1 MNKKIRTFL
10 QYSFFILLAGVLL
23 WLAFRGIAFEA
34 IKEALRSANYWWI
47 LLSVVLGIV
56 SHISRSIRWNMLI
69 KPLGYTPRLIN
80 TFFAVMI
87 GYFANLAFPRLGE
100 LSKCEILRRYEGVP
114 INKLLGTMIV
124 ERAAD
129 LLSLIILMG
138 VVIVFEFHFLKETIM
153 TYLVDP
159 VLGTM
164 QSNGKTLLL
173 LGVALLLL
181 FAAGI
186 WLLRK
191 FRHIPLFI
199 RIRELAVGFAEGLK
213 SIGKMENAWAFVFH
227 SIFIWGLY
235 YTMTYVAFFAFAET
249 AHLGLMAGLV
259 VFVFGSIG
267 MVMPLPGGIGSY
279 HSLVRLALS
288 LYAVPAATA
297 AAFAT
302 AIHAGQTFGIILFG
316 FLSLIL
322 LPVINDKKAAVEN
335 ESA

>member
-1 MNKKIRTFL
+1 MVLKGTVGARCE
-10 QYSFFILLAGVLL
+10 LADLDTLYPPESARLEIDDGVLD
-23 WLAFRGIAFEA
+23 APVPPGSAVATEA
-34 IKEALRSANYWWI
+34 GPQLDVGEQ
-47 LLSVVLGIV
+47 
-56 SHISRSIRWNMLI
+56 
-69 KPLGYTPRLIN
+69 TP
-80 TFFAVMI
+80 A
-87 GYFANLAFPRLGE
+87 
-100 LSKCEILRRYEGVP
+100 C
-114 INKLLGTMIV
+114 
-124 ERAAD
+124 AD
-129 LLSLIILMG
+129 LLGLVLIL
-138 VVIVFEFHFLKETIM
+138 F
-153 TYLVDP
+153 
-159 VLGTM
+159 
-164 QSNGKTLLL
+164 
-173 LGVALLLL
+173 

-186 WLLRK
+186 WLLKK
-191 FRHIPLFI
+191 FRHIPLLI
-199 RIRELAVGFAEGLK
+199 RIRELAVGFAEGLR

-322 LPVINDKKAAVEN
+322 LPIINGKKTVGEN
-335 ESA
+335 ENA

>member
-10 QYSFFILLAGVLL
+10 QYAFFLLLAGVLL

-34 IKEALRSANYWWI
+34 IKEALRSANYRWI
-47 LLSVVLGIV
+47 LLSVILGIV

-114 INKLLGTMIV
+114 INKLLGTMIM

-129 LLSLIILMG
+129 LVSLIILIG
-138 VVIVFEFHFLKETIM
+138 IVFIFEFHFLKETIRS
-153 TYLVDP
+153 YLIEP
-159 VLGTM
+159 VLGAM
-164 QSNGKTLLL
+164 KSNSE
-173 LGVALLLL
+173 ALLLIGL
-181 FAAGI
+181 TIIFLIAAGI
-186 WLLRK
+186 WFLRK
-191 FRHIPLFI
+191 FRHIPLLI
-199 RIRELAVGFAEGLK
+199 RFRELAVGFVEGLK
-213 SIGKMENAWAFVFH
+213 SIGKMDNAWAFVLH
-227 SIFIWGLY
+227 SVFIWSLY
-235 YTMTYVAFFAFAET
+235 YTMTYVAFFAFGET

-302 AIHAGQTFGIILFG
+302 AIHAGQTFGIILLG
-316 FLSLIL
+316 FLSLSL
-322 LPVINDKKAAVEN
+322 LPILNGKKTAEEN
-335 ESA
+335 ENA

>member
-10 QYSFFILLAGVLL
+10 QYAFFIALAGLLL
-23 WLAFRGIAFEA
+23 WLAFRGIPFND
-34 IKEALRSANYWWI
+34 IKEALANANYWWI
-47 LLSVVLGIV
+47 LLSIILGII

-69 KPLGYTPRLIN
+69 KPLGYSPRLIN

-129 LLSLIILMG
+129 LLSLIILMIA
-138 VVIVFEFHFLKETIM
+138 VILFEFRFLEETINE
-153 TYLVDP
+153 YLLHPIVNG
-159 VLGTM
+159 LS
-164 QSNGKTLLL
+164 SNRNMLLI
-173 LGVALLLL
+173 V
-181 FAAGI
+181 AGI
-186 WLLRK
+186 LLVLIFGGLWLLK
-191 FRHIPLFI
+191 KYRHIPFLI
-199 RIRELAVGFAEGLK
+199 RLRELAVGFIEGLK
-213 SIGKMENAWAFVFH
+213 SIGKMENAWAFIFH
-227 SIFIWGLY
+227 SVFIWALY
-235 YTMTYVAFFAFAET
+235 YFMTYIAFFAFAET
-249 AHLGLMAGLV
+249 SHLGLMAGLV

-267 MVMPLPGGIGSY
+267 MVLPLPGGIGSY

-302 AIHAGQTFGIILFG
+302 AIHAGQTFGIILLG

-322 LPVINDKKAAVEN
+322 LPVINGKKEKLDN
-335 ESA
+335 ETA